1 MLKNLGVG
9 TLAVFVLWEVL
20 DFVLHG
26 IVLAGL
32 YSQTGSLMRP
42 PEEVKM
48 ILLVAV
54 VFISAFA
61 FTYIYVR
68 FVQPHTVQR
77 AIQYGLMFGVAVGVG
92 MGYGTYATQP
102 IPYMLAL
109 GWFLGTIIEAVLA
122 GLLLGLIIRD

>member
-1 MLKNLGVG
+1 MGKKLLVG

-20 DFVLHG
+20 DFLLHG
-26 IVLAGL
+26 VLLAGL
-32 YSQTGSLMRP
+32 YQQTAALMRA

-48 ILLVAV
+48 TLLMV
-54 VFISAFA
+54 VVLISAFA

-68 FVQPHTVQR
+68 FIQPHNLQR
-77 AIQYGLMFGVAVGVG
+77 GLQYGLMFGLAVGVG

-109 GWFLGTIIEAVLA
+109 GWFLGTLVEAVLG
-122 GLLLGLIIRD
+122 GLLLALIVKD